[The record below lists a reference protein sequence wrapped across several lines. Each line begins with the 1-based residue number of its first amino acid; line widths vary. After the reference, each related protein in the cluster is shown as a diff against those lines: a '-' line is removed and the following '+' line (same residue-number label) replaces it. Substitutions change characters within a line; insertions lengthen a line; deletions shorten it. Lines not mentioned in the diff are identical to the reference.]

1 MILTKRERYI
11 AIGAGALV
19 GVLLL
24 YFLMIGPYVERRSQ
38 IAAEVDTALND
49 KDKADLLFHQQVKM
63 RKVWNEMIA
72 GGLSN
77 TQSDAESQLQ
87 LALNDW
93 ARDCGVTVSKLKDER
108 SILDGKFVQIGFH
121 LTGTGP
127 LATISNLLWRVETT
141 TMPLRVSEIQV
152 MPLKEGID
160 DLQLELSLSTLC
172 RVPDSDKP
180 DKADRLRTA
189 SIQGGGQ

>member
-11 AIGAGALV
+11 AIVTGALV

-24 YFLMIGPYVERRSQ
+24 YFIVIGPYIDRRGQ
-38 IAAEVDTALND
+38 IKAEVEAAMND
-49 KDKADLLFHQQVKM
+49 KEKADLLFRQQIKM
-63 RKVWNEMIA
+63 RHVWKEMID
-72 GGLSN
+72 GGLSVS
-77 TQSDAESQLQ
+77 QSDAESQLQ

-93 ARDCGVTVSKLKDER
+93 SRDCGVTVSKLKDER
-108 SILDGKFVQIGFH
+108 SVLDGKFVQIGFH

-152 MPLKEGID
+152 TPLKEGID
-160 DLQLELSLSTLC
+160 ELQLELSLSTLC
-172 RVPDSDKP
+172 RLPDSDKP
-180 DKADRLRTA
+180 DKSVGLRTA
-189 SIQGGGQ
+189 SIRGGDQ

>member
-11 AIGAGALV
+11 AVSTGALV
-19 GVLLL
+19 GVLLI
-24 YFLMIGPYVERRSQ
+24 YFLLVGPYIDRRSE
-38 IAAEVDTALND
+38 IAAEVDSARSD
-49 KDKADLLFHQQVKM
+49 KDKADMLFRQQIRM
-63 RKVWNEMIA
+63 RKVWNEMIN
-72 GGLSN
+72 GGLSSS
-77 TQSDAESQLQ
+77 QSDAESQLQ

-93 ARDCGVTVSKLKDER
+93 SRDCGVTVSKLKDER
-108 SILDGKFVQIGFH
+108 STADGKFVQIGFH

-152 MPLKEGID
+152 TPLKEGVD

-172 RVPDSDKP
+172 RVPDADKP
-180 DKADRLRTA
+180 DHLRTA